1 MSNGNS
7 IINIGDI
14 SKPAVV
20 LIEKISDALGVYF
33 EPHRVTRM
41 ARAEAE
47 AQKIK
52 ATVQIETT
60 ELHQRALHRFLAE
73 EAKKQDNIESIT
85 AKALPYLEAESKPQN
100 IENDWITSFFDK
112 CRLISDE
119 QMQTLWAKVLAGE
132 ANSSGSYSKRTVN
145 FLSCLDKQDAINF
158 ATLCR
163 FGWFFGDRYMFPL
176 IYNEQE
182 SIYKEQ
188 GITFN
193 VLEHLDDIGLV
204 SFTPINGYS
213 QIELPKYSC
222 FFYYEIPINVE
233 FTMEKDNQLDIGKV
247 ILTQIGQQLTP
258 ICGSEPV
265 PGFLN
270 YVLDRWS
277 GTGLILSC
285 AYPRNY

>member
-20 LIEKISDALGVYF
+20 LMEKISDAIGVYF
-33 EPHRVTRM
+33 EPHRITRM

-52 ATVQIETT
+52 ATAQIETT
-60 ELHQRALHRFLAE
+60 ELQQRALRRFLAE

-85 AKALPYLEAESKPQN
+85 AKALPYLEAESKPQD
-100 IENDWITSFFDK
+100 IENDWITNFFDK

-132 ANSSGSYSKRTVN
+132 ANSSGSYSKRTIN
-145 FLSCLDKQDAINF
+145 FLSSLDKEDSVLFTSLCGF
-158 ATLCR
+158 AWS
-163 FGWFFGDRYMFPL
+163 FGSLIPL
-176 IYNEQE
+176 IYDEQAP
-182 SIYKEQ
+182 IYTNH

-193 VLEHLDDIGLV
+193 ALEHLDDIGLV
-204 SFTPINGYS
+204 SFVSLGTYG
-213 QIELPKYSC
+213 QTGLPKYGC
-222 FFYYEIPINVE
+222 VFYYEARINIE
-233 FTMEKDNQLDIGKV
+233 FQLEKDNQLNTGKV
-247 ILTQIGQQLTP
+247 LLTKTGQELAP
-258 ICGSEPV
+258 ICGSKPI
-265 PGFLN
+265 PGFLD

-277 GTGLILSC
+277 ETGLILSC
-285 AYPRNY
+285 AYPRKY

>member
-52 ATVQIETT
+52 ATAQIETT
-60 ELHQRALHRFLAE
+60 ELHKRALRRFLAE
-73 EAKKQDNIESIT
+73 EAQKQSNIESIT
-85 AKALPYLEAESKPQN
+85 AKALPYLKEESKPQD
-100 IENDWITSFFDK
+100 IENDWITNFFDK

-132 ANSSGSYSKRTVN
+132 ANSPGSYSKRTVN
-145 FLSCLDKQDAINF
+145 FLSSLDKKDAILF
-158 ATLCR
+158 ATLCG
-163 FGWFFGDRYMFPL
+163 FGWFLGDGDMVPL
-176 IYNEQE
+176 VYNYQE
-182 SIYKEQ
+182 SIYKDH
-188 GITFN
+188 GITFD

-204 SFTPINGYS
+204 SVVHLHGYS
-213 QIELPKYSC
+213 TTELPKCSC
-222 FFYYEIPINVE
+222 VFYYETSINIE
-233 FTMEKDNQLDIGKV
+233 FQMEGDNQLDIGKV
-247 ILTQIGQQLTP
+247 ILTQIGQELAP
-258 ICGSEPV
+258 ICGSKPT
-265 PGFLN
+265 PGFLD
-270 YVLDRWS
+270 YILDRWS
-277 GTGLILSC
+277 GTGLILSSP
-285 AYPRNY
+285 YPRN